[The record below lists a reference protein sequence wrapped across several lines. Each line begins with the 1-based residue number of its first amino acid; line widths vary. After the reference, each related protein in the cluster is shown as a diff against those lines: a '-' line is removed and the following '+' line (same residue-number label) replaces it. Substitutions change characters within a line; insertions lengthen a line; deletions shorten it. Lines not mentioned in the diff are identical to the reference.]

1 LLNKP
6 KFHLIKNTKYALDG
20 LVDIIQYETSFK
32 IELLLFIVVSFI
44 IFFIDFGFGYVSKS
58 ILFLSMFLPM
68 IAEIINSAIERVV
81 DLNTLEFHPIAKKA
95 KDIGSLIVL
104 INFLFMFLIWG
115 FVIYYEIAIK

>member
-1 LLNKP
+1 
-6 KFHLIKNTKYALDG
+6 
-20 LVDIIQYETSFK
+20 
-32 IELLLFIVVSFI
+32 
-44 IFFIDFGFGYVSKS
+44 
-58 ILFLSMFLPM
+58 MFLPM

-95 KDIGSLIVL
+95 KDIGSLVVL